1 MRLGTGR
8 LRGQRGQA
16 GSRRLYG
23 GVAATVN
30 GTEIPEDTITAQI
43 QMIRA
48 QMSVDTEDAWGA
60 WLAEN
65 GYTPET
71 VREQIIS
78 GYADQELVRQGA
90 AQKGVTVEDDDIEA
104 VLNATKA
111 QYDSEEAW
119 EQALKQSGTTEDDY
133 RHNLEQQIL
142 VRNLYAT
149 FATNEEPSE
158 EDVLTY
164 AKMYVSSFDNAKR
177 SSHILFSAEDEAT
190 AQSVLDQINAGT
202 LDFVEAVQEYST
214 DSAAKEKDG
223 DVGWDKLSSF
233 DAAYQEALDGLEKD
247 QVSGLVTSSFG
258 IHIIKCTDVYKAPE
272 ELTSTDQIPTEF
284 VEQLKSMVSQN
295 NQSQAY
301 QAWLD
306 GLKEAAEIV
315 VNDMPEG
322 LPYDV
327 DMTKYQTSDGSVTN
341 EDGSTTVTND
351 DGTTTTTYVDGSTKT
366 MDAEGN
372 VISETPATSATAR
385 RTARTQAT
393 ARLTAAPTT
402 ASLPTTAKR
411 ATAPATPVLNSR
423 RKPPN
428 RRGPSGVVA
437 ERLQFDFP
445 DALSLL
451 FVDQHV
457 VGDDRLDGASR
468 QFGQIPHGEQK
479 RAFLFVLDPF
489 GAAGTLEHRRRGLA
503 VVAIHLCR
511 LQEEVLRVQPKEAV
525 VGKAALVHLPY
536 LAAVLVFQRAV
547 VDVEVQVLFEGE
559 RHEPQGQHFAAGD
572 PEGCPHT
579 RTRTARG
586 KAGSLS

>member
-1 MRLGTGR
+1 MKTANLVKAVCVAGLAATCVLGLAACAASEDKPAAEGYT
-8 LRGQRGQA
+8 
-16 GSRRLYG
+16 G

-351 DGTTTTTYVDGSTKT
+351 DGTTTTTYLDGSTKT

-372 VISETPATSATAR
+372 VISETPATS
-385 RTARTQAT
+385 
-393 ARLTAAPTT
+393 
-402 ASLPTTAKR
+402 
-411 ATAPATPVLNSR
+411 
-423 RKPPN
+423 
-428 RRGPSGVVA
+428 
-437 ERLQFDFP
+437 
-445 DALSLL
+445 
-451 FVDQHV
+451 
-457 VGDDRLDGASR
+457 GDGSSDGA
-468 QFGQIPHGEQK
+468 
-479 RAFLFVLDPF
+479 D
-489 GAAGTLEHRRRGLA
+489 
-503 VVAIHLCR
+503 
-511 LQEEVLRVQPKEAV
+511 
-525 VGKAALVHLPY
+525 
-536 LAAVLVFQRAV
+536 
-547 VDVEVQVLFEGE
+547 
-559 RHEPQGQHFAAGD
+559 AGD
-572 PEGCPHT
+572 GSSDGSANDGEPADNGEAGD
-579 RTRTARG
+579 G
-586 KAGSLS
+586 SGDAGSQQPAEAA

>member
-1 MRLGTGR
+1 MKTANLVKAVCVAGLAATCVLGLAACAASEDKPAAEGYT
-8 LRGQRGQA
+8 
-16 GSRRLYG
+16 G

-78 GYADQELVRQGA
+78 GYVDQELVRQGA

-351 DGTTTTTYVDGSTKT
+351 DGTTTTRTSRHAGST
-366 MDAEGN
+366 
-372 VISETPATSATAR
+372 S
-385 RTARTQAT
+385 RTTG
-393 ARLTAAPTT
+393 TAA
-402 ASLPTTAKR
+402 AAR
-411 ATAPATPVLNSR
+411 AA
-423 RKPPN
+423 
-428 RRGPSGVVA
+428 
-437 ERLQFDFP
+437 
-445 DALSLL
+445 
-451 FVDQHV
+451 
-457 VGDDRLDGASR
+457 
-468 QFGQIPHGEQK
+468 
-479 RAFLFVLDPF
+479 
-489 GAAGTLEHRRRGLA
+489 
-503 VVAIHLCR
+503 
-511 LQEEVLRVQPKEAV
+511 
-525 VGKAALVHLPY
+525 
-536 LAAVLVFQRAV
+536 
-547 VDVEVQVLFEGE
+547 
-559 RHEPQGQHFAAGD
+559 
-572 PEGCPHT
+572 
-579 RTRTARG
+579 
-586 KAGSLS
+586 

>member
-1 MRLGTGR
+1 MKTANLVKAVCVAGLAATCVLG
-8 LRGQRGQA
+8 LAACAASEDKPAA
-16 GSRRLYG
+16 GYTG

-372 VISETPATSATAR
+372 VISETPATS
-385 RTARTQAT
+385 
-393 ARLTAAPTT
+393 
-402 ASLPTTAKR
+402 
-411 ATAPATPVLNSR
+411 
-423 RKPPN
+423 
-428 RRGPSGVVA
+428 
-437 ERLQFDFP
+437 
-445 DALSLL
+445 
-451 FVDQHV
+451 
-457 VGDDRLDGASR
+457 GDGSSDGA
-468 QFGQIPHGEQK
+468 
-479 RAFLFVLDPF
+479 D
-489 GAAGTLEHRRRGLA
+489 
-503 VVAIHLCR
+503 
-511 LQEEVLRVQPKEAV
+511 
-525 VGKAALVHLPY
+525 
-536 LAAVLVFQRAV
+536 
-547 VDVEVQVLFEGE
+547 
-559 RHEPQGQHFAAGD
+559 AGD
-572 PEGCPHT
+572 GSSDGSANDGEPADNGEAGD
-579 RTRTARG
+579 G
-586 KAGSLS
+586 SGDAGSQQPAEAA

>member
-1 MRLGTGR
+1 MKTANLVKAVCVAGLAATCVLGLAACAASEDKPAAEGYT
-8 LRGQRGQA
+8 
-16 GSRRLYG
+16 G

-111 QYDSEEAW
+111 QYDSKEAW

-372 VISETPATSATAR
+372 VISETPATS
-385 RTARTQAT
+385 
-393 ARLTAAPTT
+393 
-402 ASLPTTAKR
+402 
-411 ATAPATPVLNSR
+411 
-423 RKPPN
+423 
-428 RRGPSGVVA
+428 
-437 ERLQFDFP
+437 
-445 DALSLL
+445 
-451 FVDQHV
+451 
-457 VGDDRLDGASR
+457 GDGSSDGA
-468 QFGQIPHGEQK
+468 
-479 RAFLFVLDPF
+479 D
-489 GAAGTLEHRRRGLA
+489 
-503 VVAIHLCR
+503 
-511 LQEEVLRVQPKEAV
+511 
-525 VGKAALVHLPY
+525 
-536 LAAVLVFQRAV
+536 
-547 VDVEVQVLFEGE
+547 
-559 RHEPQGQHFAAGD
+559 AGD
-572 PEGCPHT
+572 GSSDGSANDGEPADNGEAGD
-579 RTRTARG
+579 G
-586 KAGSLS
+586 SGDAGSQQPAEAA

>member
-1 MRLGTGR
+1 MKTANLVKAVCVAGLAATCVLGLAACAASEDKPAAEGYT
-8 LRGQRGQA
+8 
-16 GSRRLYG
+16 G

-78 GYADQELVRQGA
+78 GYVDQELVRQGA

-351 DGTTTTTYVDGSTKT
+351 DGTTTTTYLDGSTKT

-372 VISETPATSATAR
+372 VISETPATS
-385 RTARTQAT
+385 
-393 ARLTAAPTT
+393 
-402 ASLPTTAKR
+402 
-411 ATAPATPVLNSR
+411 
-423 RKPPN
+423 
-428 RRGPSGVVA
+428 
-437 ERLQFDFP
+437 
-445 DALSLL
+445 
-451 FVDQHV
+451 
-457 VGDDRLDGASR
+457 GDGTSDGA
-468 QFGQIPHGEQK
+468 
-479 RAFLFVLDPF
+479 D
-489 GAAGTLEHRRRGLA
+489 
-503 VVAIHLCR
+503 
-511 LQEEVLRVQPKEAV
+511 
-525 VGKAALVHLPY
+525 
-536 LAAVLVFQRAV
+536 
-547 VDVEVQVLFEGE
+547 
-559 RHEPQGQHFAAGD
+559 AGD
-572 PEGCPHT
+572 GTSDGGANDGEPADNGEAGD
-579 RTRTARG
+579 G
-586 KAGSLS
+586 SGDAGSQQPAEAA

>member
-1 MRLGTGR
+1 MKTANLVKAVCVAGLAATCVLGLAACAASEDKPAAEGYT
-8 LRGQRGQA
+8 
-16 GSRRLYG
+16 G

-78 GYADQELVRQGA
+78 GYVDQELVRQGA

-119 EQALKQSGTTEDDY
+119 EQALKQSGTTEEDY

-272 ELTSTDQIPTEF
+272 ELTSTDQIPAEF

-351 DGTTTTTYVDGSTKT
+351 DGTTTTTYLDGSTKT

-372 VISETPATSATAR
+372 VISETPATS
-385 RTARTQAT
+385 
-393 ARLTAAPTT
+393 
-402 ASLPTTAKR
+402 
-411 ATAPATPVLNSR
+411 
-423 RKPPN
+423 
-428 RRGPSGVVA
+428 
-437 ERLQFDFP
+437 
-445 DALSLL
+445 
-451 FVDQHV
+451 
-457 VGDDRLDGASR
+457 GDGTSDGA
-468 QFGQIPHGEQK
+468 
-479 RAFLFVLDPF
+479 D
-489 GAAGTLEHRRRGLA
+489 
-503 VVAIHLCR
+503 
-511 LQEEVLRVQPKEAV
+511 
-525 VGKAALVHLPY
+525 
-536 LAAVLVFQRAV
+536 
-547 VDVEVQVLFEGE
+547 
-559 RHEPQGQHFAAGD
+559 AGD
-572 PEGCPHT
+572 GTSDGGANDGEPADNGEAGD
-579 RTRTARG
+579 G
-586 KAGSLS
+586 SGDAGSQQPAEAA

>member
-1 MRLGTGR
+1 MKTANLVKAVCVAGLAATCVLGLAACATSEDKPAAEG
-8 LRGQRGQA
+8 
-16 GSRRLYG
+16 YTG

-78 GYADQELVRQGA
+78 GYVDQELVRQGA

-351 DGTTTTTYVDGSTKT
+351 DGTTTTTYLDGSTKT

-372 VISETPATSATAR
+372 VISETPATS
-385 RTARTQAT
+385 
-393 ARLTAAPTT
+393 
-402 ASLPTTAKR
+402 
-411 ATAPATPVLNSR
+411 
-423 RKPPN
+423 
-428 RRGPSGVVA
+428 
-437 ERLQFDFP
+437 
-445 DALSLL
+445 
-451 FVDQHV
+451 
-457 VGDDRLDGASR
+457 GDGTSDGA
-468 QFGQIPHGEQK
+468 
-479 RAFLFVLDPF
+479 D
-489 GAAGTLEHRRRGLA
+489 
-503 VVAIHLCR
+503 
-511 LQEEVLRVQPKEAV
+511 
-525 VGKAALVHLPY
+525 
-536 LAAVLVFQRAV
+536 
-547 VDVEVQVLFEGE
+547 
-559 RHEPQGQHFAAGD
+559 AGD
-572 PEGCPHT
+572 GTSDGGANDGEPADNGEAGD
-579 RTRTARG
+579 G
-586 KAGSLS
+586 SGDAGSQQPAEAA